1 MQEQQ
6 QLCAALQETKALLEE
21 QLADARARCSSLREL
36 ERDNLL
42 LRQRIIDV
50 EAVGVGLDSF
60 GAKYGSNVGPPTDL
74 WDAFAQERDVEKQR
88 ADELMEVNV
97 TLETDLRHCGSIP
110 AAEHQSFLSPEPDF
124 EEELRELIGQCAGL
138 SLPFTLD
145 ILIN

>member
-50 EAVGVGLDSF
+50 EAVGVSLDSF
-60 GAKYGSNVGPPTDL
+60 GTKYGSNLAPPTDP
-74 WDAFAQERDVEKQR
+74 WDALAQERDVERQR
-88 ADELMEVNV
+88 ADELLEVNV
-97 TLETDLRHCGSIP
+97 TLETDLRHCGSMP
-110 AAEHQSFLSPEPDF
+110 AAVHQSFLPPEPDF